1 MKIAS
6 MANVE
11 VPTILALKSMG
22 FTIASR
28 VVNAD
33 QEMVWTASGKGNEY
47 IAEDPLSLLGLAKLH
62 EIRGDN
68 WKVSDDEIDE
78 YLPMLVGDV

>member
-11 VPTILALKSMG
+11 VPAILALESMG
-22 FTIASR
+22 FTITSR

-33 QEMVWTASGKGNEY
+33 QEMVWTASDNSDEY
-47 IAEDPLSLLGLAKLH
+47 IAEDPLSLLGLVKLH
-62 EIRGDN
+62 EVRGDN
-68 WKVSDDEIDE
+68 WKASDDEIDT
-78 YLPMLVGDV
+78 YLPMLEGDV

>member
-1 MKIAS
+1 

-11 VPTILALKSMG
+11 VPAILALASMG

-47 IAEDPLSLLGLAKLH
+47 VAEDPLSLLGLTKLH
-62 EIRGDN
+62 EVRGDN
-68 WKVSDDEIDE
+68 WKASDDEIDK
-78 YLPMLVGDV
+78 YLPMLEGDV

>member
-11 VPTILALKSMG
+11 VPAILALESMG
-22 FTIASR
+22 FTITSR

-33 QEMVWTASGKGNEY
+33 QEMAWTASGNSDEY
-47 IAEDPLSLLGLAKLH
+47 IAEDPLSLLGLVKLH
-62 EIRGDN
+62 EVRGDN
-68 WKVSDDEIDE
+68 WKASDDEIDK
-78 YLPMLVGDV
+78 YLPMLEGDV